1 MHDKVK
7 NKDKV
12 INEFAKFIN
21 STKKDYQKLNS
32 ENVVYKEILQQ
43 E

>member
-1 MHDKVK
+1 MHDKIK
-7 NKDKV
+7 YKDKV

-21 STKKDYQKLNS
+21 STKKDYQKL
-32 ENVVYKEILQQ
+32 LQQ